1 MPSIKRMEIIVVG
14 SLWLTLRS
22 AAALAS
28 FSVESLVPA
37 AAVGADDVVVV
48 DTSGAGL

>member
-1 MPSIKRMEIIVVG
+1 MEIIVVG

-37 AAVGADDVVVV
+37 AAVVVGADDVVVV